1 MLTRPPFCHRFHKI
15 LSLSFD
21 NDDDDDDDGDEIGCI
36 QEFPIDPAKKSGR
49 VIWLVGKSFAGHSSL
64 INTNCVVHDDD
75 VINSN
80 CFDDDDVVV
89 SAD

>member
-21 NDDDDDDDGDEIGCI
+21 DDDDDDDDDDESGCI

-49 VIWLVGKSFAGHSSL
+49 VIWLVGKSFAWHSSL
-64 INTNCVVHDDD
+64 
-75 VINSN
+75 INSN